1 MTDVRSTAGSAG
13 PAERAL
19 AFASRNPMLC
29 AGLAMVLLLVAV
41 ALLTPLLVPLDPYTI
56 SAADKLRP
64 PGWSHPLGTD
74 ELGRDVFSRL
84 VVGTHISLR
93 IALLATALT
102 AVFGIGLGMIAGRF
116 PIADMVISQV
126 SDALLIFPGVV
137 LAIMILAALGPS
149 EVNVVFAVFV
159 LYVPRVIRTVRASV
173 LEYRDADF
181 VMAAQSIGA
190 GTFRILALHIFP
202 RAIGPIMVQLSLGF
216 SSAILVEAGL
226 SFLGLG
232 APPPAPTWGNMI
244 SGAREFI
251 RSAPWLMIA
260 PGALITFAVLGLNLI
275 GDGLRDLLDPRTGRS
290 GPP

>member
-1 MTDVRSTAGSAG
+1 MKTDRGTVVGRFWFWM
-13 PAERAL
+13 RQ
-19 AFASRNPMLC
+19 NPML
-29 AGLAMVLLLVAV
+29 GSGIVIIFLVAAFAV
-41 ALLTPLLVPLDPYTI
+41 LVPTLMSLDPYSI
-56 SAADKLRP
+56 SATEKLQP
-64 PGWSHPLGTD
+64 PSFLHPMGTD
-74 ELGRDVFSRL
+74 ALGRDALSRL
-84 VVGTHISLR
+84 VVGTHISLS
-93 IALLATALT
+93 IAISATLLT
-102 AVFGIGLGMIAGRF
+102 AIFGIGLGMIAGQF
-116 PIADMVISQV
+116 PKLDIIISQF

-149 EVNVVFAVFV
+149 QANVILAVFV

-181 VMAAQSIGA
+181 VAAARSIGA
-190 GTFRILALHIFP
+190 STPRILALHIFP

-244 SGAREFI
+244 SNAREFI

-260 PGALITFAVLGLNLI
+260 PGVLITVTVLGLNLI
-275 GDGLRDLLDPRTGRS
+275 GDGLRDMFDPRTRRS
-290 GPP
+290 ADR

>member
-1 MTDVRSTAGSAG
+1 MTTQSGSAAAG
-13 PAERAL
+13 TAERML
-19 AFASRNPMLC
+19 IFAGRNPMLT
-29 AGLAMVLLLVAV
+29 AGFGMLLLLAAF
-41 ALLTPLLVPLDPYTI
+41 ALLAPLLMALDPYTI
-56 SAADKLRP
+56 SAADKLHP
-64 PGWSHPLGTD
+64 PGWTCPLGTD
-74 ELGRDVFSRL
+74 ELGRDVLSRL

-116 PIADMVISQV
+116 PVADLAISQV

-149 EVNVVFAVFV
+149 EVNVVIAVFV

-173 LEYRDADF
+173 MEYRDADF

-190 GTFRILALHIFP
+190 GTVRILALHIFP

-260 PGALITFAVLGLNLI
+260 PGALITFTVLGLNLI
-275 GDGLRDLLDPRTGRS
+275 GDGLRDLFDPRTGQSGRS
-290 GPP
+290 